1 MAQGR
6 GFEPG
11 RCRLFFELKSS
22 IVSGNGRVRT
32 AHARNLDFREGE
44 FDFLGGSARAHT
56 YLVLRMRKRPYTHE
70 PDKLS
75 LFRVGNEMKL

>member
-1 MAQGR
+1 M
-6 GFEPG
+6 
-11 RCRLFFELKSS
+11 
-22 IVSGNGRVRT
+22 RT

-70 PDKLS
+70 PDKLRHIQS
-75 LFRVGNEMKL
+75 MSSETSYNTHRPTEAIAEEGG